1 MRYKLKEQGLFY
13 LNNESWQWVG
23 GWIKVVA
30 RTRLPDKRRGHGVLL
45 AWKNFDNELLSEAVY
60 ARVLNSDHAREVREM
75 LVDTGYPLEPGSA
88 SWGRLQRYLLQEMAT
103 AEPATVVNRTGWHEG
118 VFATPGWTLGAA
130 GEPHHFVG
138 QLSGRGLLQESGCLA
153 GWQENVGALCCGN
166 PMAIFSVGVA
176 LAAPLLHTTGMEN
189 GAFHL
194 VGTSSTGKSTLLQ
207 VATSVY
213 GDKTFS
219 RSWVSTSNGLA
230 AVSAE
235 HHDMLL
241 PLDEIGAARP
251 EDVSAAIYQVMN
263 GAGKLRASI
272 SGALQQP
279 VQWRTLVLSTGE
291 VWLSELMEQL
301 GQPMKAGQQIR
312 LVEIPIFG
320 THGAFENIHGRAG
333 PRAFVEE
340 LQEKCTLYHGA
351 LFRKWIELLTEGKAA
366 DSTLAI
372 SLGGE
377 LRLMVERWT
386 TEHMASQVQRVV
398 ARFALLAVAL
408 ALASRNAL
416 LPWSEVESVQ
426 AVHQVLRAWLD
437 TRGHTFNAE
446 EFRLLTELGRLLQ
459 HSDHRIADDVNSFD
473 QTHLA
478 FKRDVA
484 GEPQWVWPRQRFLQH
499 FGLPTRYMRELEPLL
514 QRGLLETNERSR
526 GTLRLQID
534 GRNQRFFAIW
544 PERVRQ
550 YLKTV
555 AAANESSQFPSC
567 PTADLGVQGH
577 E

>member
-1 MRYKLKEQGLFY
+1 
-13 LNNESWQWVG
+13 
-23 GWIKVVA
+23 
-30 RTRLPDKRRGHGVLL
+30 
-45 AWKNFDNELLSEAVY
+45 
-60 ARVLNSDHAREVREM
+60 
-75 LVDTGYPLEPGSA
+75 
-88 SWGRLQRYLLQEMAT
+88 
-103 AEPATVVNRTGWHEG
+103 
-118 VFATPGWTLGAA
+118 
-130 GEPHHFVG
+130 
-138 QLSGRGLLQESGCLA
+138 
-153 GWQENVGALCCGN
+153 
-166 PMAIFSVGVA
+166 
-176 LAAPLLHTTGMEN
+176 
-189 GAFHL
+189 
-194 VGTSSTGKSTLLQ
+194 STLLQ

-398 ARFALLAVAL
+398 ARFALVAVAL

-426 AVHQVLRAWLD
+426 AVHQVLQAWLD

-446 EFRLLTELGRLLQ
+446 EFRLLTGLGRLL
-459 HSDHRIADDVNSFD
+459 
-473 QTHLA
+473 
-478 FKRDVA
+478 RD
-484 GEPQWVWPRQRFLQH
+484 
-499 FGLPTRYMRELEPLL
+499 
-514 QRGLLETNERSR
+514 S
-526 GTLRLQID
+526 
-534 GRNQRFFAIW
+534 
-544 PERVRQ
+544 
-550 YLKTV
+550 
-555 AAANESSQFPSC
+555 
-567 PTADLGVQGH
+567 
-577 E
+577 